1 MRENSSKLTV
11 GERKIICGR
20 EEFSLVMAA
29 KGKKRRTF
37 RFIPESCDNEADQNS
52 LFCQRIQKAVQ
63 GEITNK

>member
-29 KGKKRRTF
+29 KGKKKENFSIYARKLR
-37 RFIPESCDNEADQNS
+37 Q
-52 LFCQRIQKAVQ
+52 
-63 GEITNK
+63 